1 MTDEDAKV
9 EAGRSPGSRIAVIE
23 KAVKTLDVLLPA
35 KEGLTPTEVAERIG
49 TNRSTA
55 FRLLTSLEQSG
66 LLTRDP
72 KTGRYRLGMK
82 MLQYGSAVRL
92 SMSLV
97 QVAEP
102 ILMRLRD
109 DTRQTSLLA
118 IREGWGARCLIRL
131 PGPEVDV
138 LSWTSGQWLPMHLEA
153 APQALMSAMTDA
165 DVDRYLAY
173 NKDWQTQQGK
183 RTPEEIRDTVK
194 EIRRRGWA
202 LNSAT
207 ITQGVAS
214 LGAVVRDRTGAPVCA
229 ISVAGLERHYI
240 GTQLERTAATV
251 LAAARDIGQRLGD

>member
-1 MTDEDAKV
+1 MTDEYAPV
-9 EAGRSPGSRIAVIE
+9 GTGRSPGSRIAVIE
-23 KAVKTLDVLLPA
+23 KAVKTLDVLLTA
-35 KEGLTPTEVAERIG
+35 KEGLTPTEVAEQID
-49 TNRSTA
+49 TNRSSA
-55 FRLLTSLEQSG
+55 FRLLTSLEQAG

-72 KTGRYRLGMK
+72 ETGRYRLGMK

-118 IREGWGARCLIRL
+118 IREEWGARCLIRL
-131 PGPEVDV
+131 PGLEVDV
-138 LSWTSGQWLPMHLEA
+138 LSWTSGQLLPMHVGA
-153 APQALMSAMTDA
+153 APQALMSAMSDTEI
-165 DVDRYLAY
+165 DRYFAY
-173 NKDWQTQQGK
+173 NKDWHTQQGE
-183 RTPEEIRDTVK
+183 RAAEEVRESLK

-202 LNSAT
+202 LNLAT

-229 ISVAGLERHYI
+229 ISVAGLERHYT
-240 GTQLERTAATV
+240 GEHLERTAATV
-251 LAAARDIGQRLGD
+251 LAAARDIGQRLDD